1 MGRRGEM
8 PMRIG
13 EVLFG
18 PPFIYKYGV
27 KNISK
32 KKDKNIWRMPKKFLP
47 LHPLSRKKA
56 LLYGRLNGA
65 KRKIR

>member
-32 KKDKNIWRMPKKFLP
+32 KKTKTFGGC
-47 LHPLSRKKA
+47 RKSFY
-56 LLYGRLNGA
+56 LCTRFQGR
-65 KRKIR
+65 KHCSMED